1 MSVAVRGSDGIYGPL
16 WHHADEL
23 AQFVYRLTWKFTE
36 SDPALAQRMRSAALS
51 AATSVVE
58 ACRLSGS
65 LRARRPLRTAD
76 TALSELGYYLYFAR
90 RIGLIPEHD
99 LRRAGILEEEVSR
112 YLDPLL
118 NGDSPT
124 HPRPGPLLNGDGPD
138 RRVPHPDPVRT

>member
-1 MSVAVRGSDGIYGPL
+1 MSVAVRGSNGIYGSL
-16 WHHADEL
+16 WHQADEL

-58 ACRLSGS
+58 ACRLSGTP
-65 LRARRPLRTAD
+65 RARRPLRTAD

-99 LRRAGILEEEVSR
+99 LRRAGALEDEVSR

-118 NGDSPT
+118 NGDSPN
-124 HPRPGPLLNGDGPD
+124 HPRPAS
-138 RRVPHPDPVRT
+138 